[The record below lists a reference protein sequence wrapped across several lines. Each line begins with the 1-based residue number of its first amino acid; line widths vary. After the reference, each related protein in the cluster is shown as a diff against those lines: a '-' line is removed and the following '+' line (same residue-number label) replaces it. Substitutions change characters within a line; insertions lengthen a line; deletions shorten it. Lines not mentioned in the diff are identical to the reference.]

1 MKQKRFAGMAN
12 RAFRIVAACAVLMMA
27 AGVCSCGSKT
37 DKALNGDWILNGKET
52 YSFDNGK
59 FTFVWAGDEP
69 QMKRGTFETK
79 AGTVDSDGK
88 KRDDISRVFFTWK
101 EDYDFE
107 TGKWIAREKPG
118 SSEFVYKISPN
129 KEKLTLEATDTDKY
143 FEFKPCKNFKELTE
157 KATTRGKELAA
168 EAQKLAEIK
177 AMSADELKKQPPAPE
192 SDFEV
197 KPTDD
202 SYTAIRIT
210 KYKGSDPLVAIPA
223 TMQGLPVKEIGEQ
236 AFYGNGDIVAVVTP
250 EGMSVI
256 GEKAF
261 HGCPNLSVA
270 VISEGVTVINFGAFE
285 WCENLSSVVLPSTL
299 KAIGGCAFKPL
310 DGGRSSLKSIELP
323 AGLLYIGQLAFSQTW
338 LTSVKL
344 PEGLL
349 YIGENAFAGTPLTSV
364 SLPKSLRLIG
374 WHAFGGCGSLADIQL
389 HEDHAISMWYDG
401 WGDYYGRKES
411 FEEFFDGTKINESI
425 ALQKLLKETKTRAI
439 SKKEFNGILAD
450 IAKQI
455 GAKDISVSSIIW

>member
-1 MKQKRFAGMAN
+1 MTQKRFEGMAN
-12 RAFRIVAACAVLMMA
+12 RTSRIVAAFAVVLML
-27 AGVCSCGSKT
+27 AGVCGGKASAQGGSGKL
-37 DKALNGDWILNGKET
+37 DKALNGEWIWVEKEV
-52 YSFDNGK
+52 YSFDSGNV
-59 FTFVWAGDEP
+59 TYVWAGDKP
-69 QMKRGTFETK
+69 LMKRGTFETR
-79 AGTVDSDGK
+79 AGAVAPDGK
-88 KRDDISRVFFTWK
+88 KRDDISWVFFTWK

-107 TGKWIAREKPG
+107 TGKWAAKEKPWTN
-118 SSEFVYKISPN
+118 EFFYHFTDDDTFVLENSKGDKWTYKKGKYL
-129 KEKLTLEATDTDKY
+129 KEYK
-143 FEFKPCKNFKELTE
+143 
-157 KATTRGKELAA
+157 RV
-168 EAQKLAEIK
+168 AEIK
-177 AMSADELKKQPPAPE
+177 AMSVEELKKQPPAPE
-192 SDFEV
+192 SDFLV
-197 KPTDD
+197 KPIDD
-202 SYTAIRIT
+202 SFTAVKVT
-210 KYKGSDPLVAIPA
+210 KYKGSDPLVVIPA
-223 TMQGLPVKEIGEQ
+223 TIQGLPVKEIGEE

-256 GEKAF
+256 GEEAF

-310 DGGRSSLKSIELP
+310 VGGRSSLKSIELP
-323 AGLLYIGQLAFSQTW
+323 AGLLYIGQSAFSQTW

-349 YIGENAFAGTPLTSV
+349 YIGESAFYGTPLTSV

-374 WHAFGGCGSLADIQL
+374 RHAFGGCGSLADIQL
-389 HEDHAISMWYDG
+389 HEDHAISIWYDG
-401 WGDYYGRKES
+401 WGDNYGREES
-411 FEEFFDGTKINESI
+411 FEGFFHGTKINESI

-455 GAKDISVSSIIW
+455 GAKDISVRTIFW